1 MLYQKKSVS
10 LQKLFRCDIMT
21 KNAKSKID
29 WETVLE
35 VLIFIVSSIK
45 ELVKRANEQKQ
56 EPEKN
61 KEIGDKD
68 EETES

>member
-1 MLYQKKSVS
+1 MQ
-10 LQKLFRCDIMT
+10 

-35 VLIFIVSSIK
+35 VLIFIVSAIK
-45 ELVKRANEQKQ
+45 ELVKKANEQNS
-56 EPEKN
+56 EPEKD

-68 EETES
+68 QEIAS

>member
-1 MLYQKKSVS
+1 MQ
-10 LQKLFRCDIMT
+10 

-35 VLIFIVSSIK
+35 VLIFIVSAIK
-45 ELVKRANEQKQ
+45 ELVKKANEQNS
-56 EPEKN
+56 EPEQN

-68 EETES
+68 ETFKS

>member
-1 MLYQKKSVS
+1 
-10 LQKLFRCDIMT
+10 MT

-35 VLIFIVSSIK
+35 LFIVIVTAIK
-45 ELVKRANEQKQ
+45 ELVKRANEQEQ
-56 EPEKN
+56 ETKKN

-68 EETES
+68 QEVES